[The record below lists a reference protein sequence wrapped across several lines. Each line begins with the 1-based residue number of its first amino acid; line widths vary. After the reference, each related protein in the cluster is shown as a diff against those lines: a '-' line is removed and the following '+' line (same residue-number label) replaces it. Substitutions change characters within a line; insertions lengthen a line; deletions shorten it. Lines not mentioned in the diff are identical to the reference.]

1 MKIEYIQKGE
11 VDIPKLL
18 KLFFQNLIGGPNSR
32 CWASNLNQIRTKSI
46 GEDVVFAATSRLK
59 KPQKHL
65 MLGIAFKSLTGSRK
79 VVEIMNRLGHCIS
92 YHTIE
97 KIETEATFESTKN
110 NLFTPSGMK
119 LDPKCGTGV
128 AWNNLDRFVETVN
141 RKDTLHDTV
150 GIAYKL

>member
-11 VDIPKLL
+11 VDIPELL

-32 CWASNLNQIRTKSI
+32 CWASNLNQIGTKSI

-79 VVEIMNRLGHCIS
+79 VVEIMNRLGH
-92 YHTIE
+92 
-97 KIETEATFESTKN
+97 
-110 NLFTPSGMK
+110 
-119 LDPKCGTGV
+119 
-128 AWNNLDRFVETVN
+128 
-141 RKDTLHDTV
+141 
-150 GIAYKL
+150 